1 MIALPEVIYLH
12 GLGSSPHSPKA
23 RLITERL
30 TSLGYRTTAPDL
42 SVPSLEQL
50 SVHLAIERAQ
60 DAVRSAARDDGVFV
74 IGSSFGG
81 FLGLQALSGLSS
93 ELRAQVVGVVLLAPA
108 LYPWHPSSGLI
119 TPSIAQKWR
128 RDGFLALESSARG
141 GLVNVHLQFMEDL
154 RSYNSEEVRIEA
166 PITIIHGRKDQTV
179 PISQSEQ
186 FCAGRLGTT
195 LVSLDDGHEL
205 MADPDVLMR
214 HIEVSLTKESSKR
227 LYQGELP
234 VR

>member
-1 MIALPEVIYLH
+1 
-12 GLGSSPHSPKA
+12 
-23 RLITERL
+23 L
-30 TSLGYRTTAPDL
+30 TSLGYLTTAPDL

-60 DAVRSAARDDGVFV
+60 DAVMSTARGHDVFV

-81 FLGLQALSGLSS
+81 FLGLQALSRLP
-93 ELRAQVVGVVLLAPA
+93 RANKDRVVGVVLLAPA

-119 TPSIAQKWR
+119 TPSIAQQWR

-166 PITIIHGRKDQTV
+166 PITIIHGRNDQTV

-186 FCAGRLGTT
+186 FCAGRPGTT

-205 MADPDVLMR
+205 MADPVVLMR
-214 HIEVSLTKESSKR
+214 HIEASFAKESSKR